1 MARKWGEVR
10 KQLSAEREARVRRRV
25 QEELVR
31 LSLQQLRS
39 ARNLTQEN
47 LARTLNIKQSAVSRL
62 EQRTD
67 MYVSTLRSYLKAM
80 GAELQVKAVFPDGE
94 VEIEQF
100 EEIEARPK
108 RAMSAQGESGIKRA
122 ESSPPRAE
130 LGGSGTRLY
139 NHS

>member
-10 KQLSAEREARVRRRV
+10 KQLSAEREARVRRHV
-25 QEELVR
+25 QEELLR
-31 LSLQQLRS
+31 LSLRQLRA

-47 LARTLNIKQSAVSRL
+47 LARTLNIKQSAVSRM

-108 RAMSAQGESGIKRA
+108 RSVA
-122 ESSPPRAE
+122 
-130 LGGSGTRLY
+130 
-139 NHS
+139 

>member
-10 KQLSAEREARVRRRV
+10 KQLSAEREARVRRHV
-25 QEELVR
+25 QEELLR
-31 LSLQQLRS
+31 LSLRQLRA

-108 RAMSAQGESGIKRA
+108 RSVA
-122 ESSPPRAE
+122 
-130 LGGSGTRLY
+130 
-139 NHS
+139 

>member
-10 KQLSAEREARVRRRV
+10 KQLSAEREARVRRQV
-25 QEELVR
+25 QEELLR
-31 LSLQQLRS
+31 LSLRQLRA

-108 RAMSAQGESGIKRA
+108 RAMSA
-122 ESSPPRAE
+122 
-130 LGGSGTRLY
+130 
-139 NHS
+139 